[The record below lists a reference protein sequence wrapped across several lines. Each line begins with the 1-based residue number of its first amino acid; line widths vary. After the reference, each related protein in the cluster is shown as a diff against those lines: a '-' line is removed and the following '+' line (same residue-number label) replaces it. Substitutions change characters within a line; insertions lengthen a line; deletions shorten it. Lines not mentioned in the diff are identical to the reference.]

1 MHLSMMLLQVLVG
14 LPLFAK
20 AYGGTAAD
28 YGYSIAQILSGG
40 YVVAGY
46 TESYGAGGD
55 ILVLKLNPDGS
66 IAWAKAFGGSDYECA
81 YSIIQSLE
89 GGYAVTG
96 RTSSFGAGGSDILV
110 LKLNPD
116 GSLAWAKTFGGS
128 SEDAAYAM
136 LQSSDGGYLV
146 VGYTQS
152 FGVEYVDI
160 LVLKLNPDGSL
171 AWARTFG
178 GNLGDY
184 AQSVIQ
190 TQDGGYAVAGYTASF
205 GAGSSDVLVLKLNSD
220 GSLAW
225 ARTFGG
231 TGPDGALSL
240 TQASDGGYIL
250 AGYTYSFGA
259 GSWDFLVLKMNPNG
273 SLAWAKTFG
282 GADYEYANF
291 VTQASDGGY
300 ILAGYTHSFGAGS
313 SDFLILKL
321 DKDGSIA
328 WAKTF
333 GSGGL
338 EYPYSLIQASDGGFV
353 VAGHTNSFGAGES
366 DLVVLSL
373 DQNGDYPG
381 CVEDCSPAEVNITP
395 ATWSPSMGAVCS
407 PQTSSPSIAVIPSG
421 LVLTDVC
428 PSGVEERDAELIP
441 AIDCSPIRGGLL
453 FVSHGDV
460 MIKIYRPDGRLAYSG
475 NLMKG
480 SNRIDLKAGVYLWAT
495 QNQAGVVSVR

>member
-205 GAGSSDVLVLKLNSD
+205 GAGNSDVLVLKLNSD

-300 ILAGYTHSFGAGS
+300 ILAGYTYSFGAGS

-321 DKDGSIA
+321 
-328 WAKTF
+328 
-333 GSGGL
+333 
-338 EYPYSLIQASDGGFV
+338 
-353 VAGHTNSFGAGES
+353 
-366 DLVVLSL
+366 
-373 DQNGDYPG
+373 
-381 CVEDCSPAEVNITP
+381 
-395 ATWSPSMGAVCS
+395 
-407 PQTSSPSIAVIPSG
+407 
-421 LVLTDVC
+421 
-428 PSGVEERDAELIP
+428 
-441 AIDCSPIRGGLL
+441 
-453 FVSHGDV
+453 
-460 MIKIYRPDGRLAYSG
+460 
-475 NLMKG
+475 
-480 SNRIDLKAGVYLWAT
+480 
-495 QNQAGVVSVR
+495 